1 MVDDERADATGDGAP
16 GDAAEDGEAEA
27 SAGGLRVDRWLWCAR
42 FYKSRAQA
50 SEAVAGGR
58 VHVNGG
64 RVKPSRVLK
73 VGDRVAV
80 SLHGRDVDFDVR
92 RIPARRGPAPEARA
106 CYAETPDSV
115 ERGAKWREQHRLA
128 ALAAPRPDDRPDKKS
143 RRELIELARKQ
154 GRE

>member
-1 MVDDERADATGDGAP
+1 MTQGGRRDDDPDEAP
-16 GDAAEDGEAEA
+16 GEAREGA
-27 SAGGLRVDRWLWCAR
+27 SAGGLRIDRWLWCAR
-42 FYKSRAQA
+42 FYKSRSQA
-50 SEAVAGGR
+50 AEAVAGGR

-64 RVKPSRVLK
+64 RAKASRVVV
-73 VGDRVAV
+73 VGDRLTL
-80 SLHGRDVDFDVR
+80 SLHGREVEVDVR

-106 CYAETPDSV
+106 CYEETPDSV
-115 ERGAKWREQHRLA
+115 ARGAKWQEQHRLA